1 MYEML
6 LLHGL
11 LDWNSEQEGLVV
23 NIVDLIS
30 IFQGLGLKKSLDLYV
45 IEFKSML
52 DIMMGCSTCFKW
64 KNHGTLTWLK
74 SFIHN
79 RLMYLTRL

>member
-52 DIMMGCSTCFKW
+52 YIIIGCFHMLQMEESWNLNMAEEF
-64 KNHGTLTWLK
+64 HP
-74 SFIHN
+74 
-79 RLMYLTRL
+79 